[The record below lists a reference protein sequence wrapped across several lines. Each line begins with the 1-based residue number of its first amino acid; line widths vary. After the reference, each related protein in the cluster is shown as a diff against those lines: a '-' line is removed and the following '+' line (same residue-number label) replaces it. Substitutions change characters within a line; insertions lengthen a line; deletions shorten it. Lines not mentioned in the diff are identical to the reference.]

1 MQEKLNPW
9 LHIWFKPRAV
19 IRQELEKPDQE
30 RTLILL
36 SIVIGMLTMFTT
48 YEQSRA
54 GINPLVVF
62 LVTVFVGSALG
73 LLMLYFSSWI
83 NAVVGRWLGGRGYAS
98 DLRVAMVR
106 GSLVPSLLTVF
117 IGLIDFAMRGE
128 EFFYSINL
136 IIETRELSTLEYI
149 ANGMHPILIFIQGI
163 AFIWT
168 FIISLK
174 SIGEAHGFSAWMALL
189 TGIVVALILFIP
201 LMIIGFIIS
210 IFIFI

>member
-1 MQEKLNPW
+1 MEKLNPW
-9 LHIWFKPRAV
+9 LHIWFKPIAV

-36 SIVIGMLTMFTT
+36 SIIIGMLTMFTT
-48 YEQSRA
+48 YEQSRTS
-54 GINPLVVF
+54 INPLVIF

-73 LLMLYFSSWI
+73 LFMLYFSSWI

-117 IGLIDFAMRGE
+117 IGFIDFAIRGE
-128 EFFYSINL
+128 EFFYSVNL
-136 IIETRELSTLEYI
+136 LIETRELSTLEYI
-149 ANGMHPILIFIQGI
+149 AGGMPPTLIVLQVI
-163 AFIWT
+163 AFVWT

-174 SIGEAHGFSAWMALL
+174 SIGEAHGFSAWMAC
-189 TGIVVALILFIP
+189 
-201 LMIIGFIIS
+201 
-210 IFIFI
+210 